1 MIKIGT
7 SSYAENCINLL
18 TVKKKN
24 VVWLKNEKYTKS
36 MYDTTIKTV
45 EDIY

>member
-24 VVWLKNEKYTKS
+24 VVWLKNEKYTRQIKS
-36 MYDTTIKTV
+36 
-45 EDIY
+45 